1 MKNNLAV
8 IKKSPLFYGIAENEL
23 LSMLACLSA
32 IDKTYNKNEYI
43 YRAGESVTSIRIVC
57 LGSVHVI
64 KEDFWGN
71 RAIISQLTTGDS
83 FGEAFSCAQVGLLSV
98 SVIAAEITEVLL
110 LDYKKIITT
119 CSSNCTFHSHLIQ
132 NMLKILANKNI
143 ELTQKV
149 EHMSKR
155 TTREKLLSYLSAEAI
170 KKGSNVFEIPFN
182 RQELADYLSVDRSA
196 MSSELSKLRNEG
208 LLSYKR
214 NHFKLTFSHSIENIF
229 R

>member
-1 MKNNLAV
+1 MKDILPA
-8 IKKSPLFYGIAENEL
+8 IKKSPLFYGIDENEL

-32 IDKTYNKNEYI
+32 IRKSYDKNEYI
-43 YRAGESVTSIRIVC
+43 YRAGEAVTTVGIVC
-57 LGSVHVI
+57 CGSVQVI

-83 FGEAFSCAQVGLLSV
+83 FGEAFSCAQVGLISV
-98 SVIAAEITEVLL
+98 SVVAAEQAEVLL

-155 TTREKLLSYLSAEAI
+155 TTREKLLSYLSAEAM
-170 KKGSNVFEIPFN
+170 KRGSNVFEIPFN

-196 MSSELSKLRNEG
+196 MCNELSKLRAEG

-214 NHFKLTFSHSIENIF
+214 NHFELTF
-229 R
+229 